1 MEDDN
6 NNENNIPSGNETIQI
21 YLRIRP
27 TNKKFDHL
35 SKIFYYLRNK
45 WGIEYARVLYGKE
58 WIWGLH

>member
-1 MEDDN
+1 MEEND

-35 SKIFYYLRNK
+35 SNYLFCYLRDQ
-45 WGIEYARVLYGKE
+45 
-58 WIWGLH
+58 